1 MSAGFKIYTS
11 ITFDVKKKK
20 CYNIN
25 IGQAV
30 SEKNFKKFK
39 SVFMT
44 IKNR

>member
-1 MSAGFKIYTS
+1 MSAGFKIY
-11 ITFDVKKKK
+11 ITFDVKKK